1 MALKTWKDKIFE
13 VGTGAGF
20 TDMEVYW
27 QSGKSFE
34 AVVFEGDISKYSV
47 SDEEG
52 LAFRGIF
59 NGKMGYAYTEILN
72 DASIQRLISDAK
84 SNAEIIETEEEVFI
98 YEGGKAP
105 VTLNL
110 YNDALNHVKS
120 EDKLNFLLEAER
132 IAKSLDDR
140 VFRVAYDLFGDSN
153 DLVAIA
159 NSKGLDLEEKR
170 NTAFAY
176 VSVVVKDGEEQKSGA
191 KFIYGND
198 FSKYDPAKVAK
209 EAVDE
214 AISQLGASSVPS
226 GSYPLILRNKE
237 AANLLQ
243 CFASN
248 FSSENVQKN
257 LSKLKGKLN
266 EQIASNIITITDDP
280 HLDGGLVSRSFDGE
294 GVSTIKHNVIQE
306 GKLQTYLYN
315 LKTANVDGVPST
327 GNGSK
332 ASFKSSV
339 GISPSNFYINPGTQ
353 SQAEVMQD
361 IEKGIYITGLQ
372 GLHSGANA
380 ISGEFSL
387 QANGYLIEN
396 GKITQPVSQITIAG
410 NYFEMLFDIEAVA
423 SDLEF
428 SLPSGSSAFG
438 SPSLRVKQIAVSG
451 E

>member
-1 MALKTWKDKIFE
+1 MSLKLWKNKIFE
-13 VGTGAGF
+13 MGLGAGF
-20 TDMEVYW
+20 ADMEVYW

-34 AVVFEGDISKYSV
+34 AMVFEGDISKYSV
-47 SDEEG
+47 SDEAG
-52 LAFRGIF
+52 LAFRGIL

-72 DASIQRLISDAK
+72 DQAIVRLIEDAK
-84 SNAEIIETEEEVFI
+84 SNAEIMETEEAVFI
-98 YEGGKAP
+98 YEGGPKP
-105 VTLNL
+105 TELNL
-110 YNDALNHVKS
+110 YNQALS
-120 EDKLNFLLEAER
+120 EVENSKKLEFLLEAER
-132 IAKSLDDR
+132 LAKSLDDR
-140 VFRVAYDLFGDSN
+140 VFKVTYDMFGDSN

-176 VSVVVKDGEEQKSGA
+176 VSVVVKNEAEQKSGA

-198 FSKYDPAKVAK
+198 FSKYDPAQVAK
-209 EAVDE
+209 EAVEE
-214 AISQLGASSVPS
+214 AISQLGATSMPS
-226 GSYPLILRNKE
+226 GNYPLILRNKE

-243 CFASN
+243 CFAPN

-266 EQIASNIITITDDP
+266 EPIAAPIVTVTDDP
-280 HLDGGLVSRSFDGE
+280 HLQGGLVSRSFDGE
-294 GVSTIKHNVIQE
+294 GVATKKNDVIKDGN
-306 GKLQTYLYN
+306 LQTYLYN
-315 LKTANVDGVPST
+315 LKTANVDGVEST

-339 GISPSNFYINPGTQ
+339 GISSSNFYINPGSQ
-353 SQAEVMQD
+353 SQAEIMKD

-387 QANGYLIEN
+387 QANGYLIEK
-396 GKITQPVSQITIAG
+396 GQITRPVSQITIAG
-410 NYFEMLFDIEAVA
+410 NYFDMLFDIEAVA

-428 SLPSGSSAFG
+428 SLPSGSSAYG
-438 SPSLRVKQIAVSG
+438 APSLRVKEIAVSG

>member
-1 MALKTWKDKIFE
+1 MALKVWKDKIFE
-13 VGTGAGF
+13 LGKIAGF
-20 TDMEVYW
+20 ADMEVYW

-34 AVVFEGDISKYSV
+34 AMVFEGDISKYSV
-47 SDEEG
+47 SDEAG
-52 LAFRGIF
+52 LAFRGIL
-59 NGKMGYAYTEILN
+59 NGKMGYAYTEIL
-72 DASIQRLISDAK
+72 DEASVVRLIEDAK

-98 YEGGKAP
+98 YGGGQAT
-105 VTLNL
+105 VALNL
-110 YNDALNHVKS
+110 YNSALNDVKN
-120 EDKLNFLLEAER
+120 EEKLEFLLEAER
-132 IAKSLDDR
+132 VAKSLDNR

-170 NTAFAY
+170 NSAFAY
-176 VSVVVKDGEEQKSGA
+176 VSVVVKDDEEQKSGA

-214 AISQLGASSVPS
+214 AISQLGASSMPS

-266 EQIASNIITITDDP
+266 EQIAADIITITDDP
-280 HLDGGLVSRSFDGE
+280 HLEAGLVSRSFDGE
-294 GVSTIKHNVIQE
+294 GVATKKNNVIE
-306 GKLQTYLYN
+306 DGKLQTYLYN
-315 LKTANVDGVPST
+315 LKTANVDGVEST

-339 GISPSNFYINPGTQ
+339 GISPSNFYINPGHE
-353 SQAEVMQD
+353 SQADIMKD
-361 IEKGIYITGLQ
+361 IEKGVYITGLQ

-396 GKITQPVSQITIAG
+396 GEITRPVSQITIAG
-410 NYFEMLFDIEAVA
+410 NYFEMLFDIEALA

-438 SPSLRVKQIAVSG
+438 SPSLRVKEIAVSG